1 MTKDCRQ
8 AARVYE
14 DRLVTLEEADFC
26 AIPGYLV
33 LRVKGSQ
40 ESMSELEPDSAR
52 HVGYVLSRAARVLE
66 RAAGADRVYILSFA
80 EIDRRLHFHLF
91 PRTSAMQSTYAEELG
106 PGQDPLNG
114 PLLFEW
120 ARHRYPV
127 GSFGPADLDVVAG
140 VRRAIAAEFA
150 ASRAGS

>member
-1 MTKDCRQ
+1 VTEDCRN

-14 DRLVTLEEADFC
+14 DDLVTLDEADFC

-33 LRVKGSQ
+33 LRVKGPQ
-40 ESMSELEPDSAR
+40 ESMSELEPDAAR

-80 EIDRRLHFHLF
+80 EVDRRLHFHLF
-91 PRTSAMQSTYAEELG
+91 PRTPAMQSAYAEELTVG
-106 PGQDPLNG
+106 SDPLNG

-120 ARHRYPV
+120 ARHRYPA
-127 GSFGPADLDVVAG
+127 GSFGPEDLDLVAD
-140 VRRAIAAEFA
+140 VRRAIAVEFV
-150 ASRAGS
+150 GN